1 MSVFPVICREHESTT
16 KTITTMKTRNNITT
30 MPDCQQTM
38 PEALLAAP
46 KNPQPKLGDIAE
58 ELKIYLASTMPTRS
72 AWDKGIKVL
81 AEKLVDH
88 AVKRRAE
95 RYLPNN
101 RTSLNDIFLDMICHN
116 GHVASYSELCM
127 TDSEICS
134 LLCPPSQQ
142 KKKKFGKLQPYGE
155 TTWNMILARGYKR
168 AFEAILKALKA
179 RGILNGAPLAAAMI
193 EPTVYSHLRYCSA
206 ATSYRQRGEA
216 KNILR
221 FTEKVAA
228 TKAEKRNTIEIELTL
243 RQTRRGLEF
252 SVIAAV
258 WNQNMTDWT
267 TGGQIIDSI
276 LKLARKSNFSTSA
289 LAVLEEINDLWK
301 KHHLNSTHAG
311 TEEQEKALEGFKGD
325 YEACCNR
332 LKELGLYE
340 VQHEGKPYKY
350 GHGWIYRP
358 IPEEDLARIWNL
370 LNI

>member
-1 MSVFPVICREHESTT
+1 MN
-16 KTITTMKTRNNITT
+16 TRINIVSLS
-30 MPDCQQTM
+30 DCQQTM

-72 AWDKGIKVL
+72 AWDKGLIIL
-81 AEKLVDH
+81 AEKLID
-88 AVKRRAE
+88 RATKGYAE
-95 RYLPNN
+95 QHLPNN
-101 RTSLNDIFLDMICHN
+101 RTALKEILLPFICR
-116 GHVASYSELCM
+116 GAVAAWSSMAES
-127 TDSEICS
+127 DQEICC
-134 LLCPPSQQ
+134 LLCSPSEQ
-142 KKKKFGKLQPYGE
+142 KRKKYGKLQPNAIE
-155 TTWNMILARGYKR
+155 TWNEFLARAYLQ

-179 RGILNGAPLAAAMI
+179 MGILSGAPLAAAMLQ
-193 EPTVYSHLRYCSA
+193 PTVYSNSRYCSA
-206 ATSYRQRGEA
+206 ATSYRPQWQA

-228 TKAEKRNTIEIELTL
+228 TRAGKRNTVEIELTL

-252 SVIAAV
+252 SAVGAV

-276 LKLARKSNFSTSA
+276 LKLARKSNFSKSA

-301 KHHLNSTHAG
+301 KHHLNSSHAG

-350 GHGWIYRP
+350 GHGWIYRA